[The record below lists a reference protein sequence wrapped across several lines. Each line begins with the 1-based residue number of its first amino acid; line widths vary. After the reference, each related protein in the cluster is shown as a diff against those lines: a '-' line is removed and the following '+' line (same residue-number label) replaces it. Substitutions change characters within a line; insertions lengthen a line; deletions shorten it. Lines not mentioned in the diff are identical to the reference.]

1 MMELEKLGYYFG
13 FDGPVTFKNAK
24 EPKRCVES
32 CPLERLLVE
41 TDSPYMAPTPL
52 RGTVNEPKNI
62 PLIVTAMA
70 ELKGMS
76 IDKLAEV
83 MQKNLERLFRV
94 KHE

>member
-1 MMELEKLGYYFG
+1 M
-13 FDGPVTFKNAK
+13 
-24 EPKRCVES
+24 ES

-76 IDKLAEV
+76 IDKLAEM